1 MIDFVFILFAAV
13 TLFSAVFVVT
23 SSNLVR
29 SAVALFFTLF
39 GLAGFYVML
48 YADFVAGAQILI
60 YVGGILVLIIFGVML
75 TNKMDKPS
83 IANSS
88 QNQIIAAIVS
98 IILFLAQA
106 FVIIKTDWNV
116 SAKPLNSEG
125 LIDKEGTVETIGAQL
140 MSSYVLPFEIVSVL
154 LLAALIGAATL
165 ARKKNA

>member
-1 MIDFVFILFAAV
+1 MTSFVIILLAFI
-13 TLFSAVFVVT
+13 TLSSAVYVVT
-23 SSNLVR
+23 SKNLVR

-39 GLAGFYVML
+39 GIAGLYILL
-48 YADFVAGAQILI
+48 YADFVAGAQVMI

-88 QNQIIAAIVS
+88 QNQIIAAGVS
-98 IILFLAQA
+98 IVFFVAQV
-106 FVIIKTDWNV
+106 FVI
-116 SAKPLNSEG
+116 LNTKWVDSGGEP
-125 LIDKEGTVETIGAQL
+125 IDETVKDIGRLLMKEYL
-140 MSSYVLPFEIVSVL
+140 LPFEIVSVL

>member
-1 MIDFVFILFAAV
+1 
-13 TLFSAVFVVT
+13 
-23 SSNLVR
+23 
-29 SAVALFFTLF
+29 
-39 GLAGFYVML
+39 ML
-48 YADFVAGAQILI
+48 YADFVAAAQILI

-98 IILFLAQA
+98 SVFFLIQIRVILT
-106 FVIIKTDWNV
+106 TDWKNDGV
-116 SAKPLNSEG
+116 IL
-125 LIDKEGTVETIGAQL
+125 KETVKEIGRIL
-140 MSSYVLPFEIVSVL
+140 MKEYILPFEIVSIL

>member
-1 MIDFVFILFAAV
+1 MIDFIFIILAIITA
-13 TLFSAVFVVT
+13 LSSIYVVT
-23 SSNLVR
+23 SKNLVR

-39 GLAGFYVML
+39 GMAGFYVML

-60 YVGGILVLIIFGVML
+60 YVGGVLVLIIFGVML

-88 QNQIIAAIVS
+88 RNQIVAGIVS
-98 IILFLAQA
+98 IVFFMVQAVVILTTPWENDGVVLDET
-106 FVIIKTDWNV
+106 V
-116 SAKPLNSEG
+116 
-125 LIDKEGTVETIGAQL
+125 KEIGRML
-140 MSSYVLPFEIVSVL
+140 MKEYILPFEIVSIL

>member
-1 MIDFVFILFAAV
+1 MIDLIFTILALITV
-13 TLFSAVFVVT
+13 LSSVYLVT
-23 SSNLVR
+23 SKNLVR

-39 GLAGFYVML
+39 GLAGFYIML

-88 QNQIIAAIVS
+88 QNQVVS
-98 IILFLAQA
+98 AFVCLILFIAQL
-106 FVIIKTDWNV
+106 FVILKTDWKT
-116 SAKPLNSEG
+116 SLPLNSDG
-125 LIDKEGTVETIGAQL
+125 LIDKEGTVRTIGEQL
-140 MSSYVLPFEIVSVL
+140 MSNYVLPFEIVSIL

>member
-1 MIDFVFILFAAV
+1 MIDFIFIILAIITV
-13 TLFSAVFVVT
+13 LSSIYVVT
-23 SSNLVR
+23 SKNLVR

-39 GLAGFYVML
+39 GMAGFYVML

-60 YVGGILVLIIFGVML
+60 YVGGVLVLIIFGVML

-88 QNQIIAAIVS
+88 RNQIVAGIVS
-98 IILFLAQA
+98 IVFFMVQAVVILTTPWENDGVVLDET
-106 FVIIKTDWNV
+106 V
-116 SAKPLNSEG
+116 
-125 LIDKEGTVETIGAQL
+125 KEIGRML
-140 MSSYVLPFEIVSVL
+140 MKEYILPFEIVSIL

>member
-1 MIDFVFILFAAV
+1 MIDFIFIILAITTV
-13 TLFSAVFVVT
+13 LSSIYVVT
-23 SSNLVR
+23 SKNLVR

-39 GLAGFYVML
+39 GMAGFYVML

-60 YVGGILVLIIFGVML
+60 YVGGVLVLIIFGVML

-88 QNQIIAAIVS
+88 RNQIVAGIVS
-98 IILFLAQA
+98 IVFFMVQAIVILTTPWENDGVVLDET
-106 FVIIKTDWNV
+106 V
-116 SAKPLNSEG
+116 
-125 LIDKEGTVETIGAQL
+125 KEIGRML
-140 MSSYVLPFEIVSVL
+140 MKEYILPFEIVSIL

>member
-1 MIDFVFILFAAV
+1 MTSFIIMLLAV
-13 TLFSAVFVVT
+13 ITISSAIYVVT
-23 SSNLVR
+23 SKNLVR

-39 GLAGFYVML
+39 GIAGLYILL
-48 YADFVAGAQILI
+48 YADFVAGAQVMI

-88 QNQIIAAIVS
+88 QNQIVAAGVS
-98 IILFLAQA
+98 IVFFAA
-106 FVIIKTDWNV
+106 HVFVI
-116 SAKPLNSEG
+116 LNTKWVGGGGEA
-125 LIDKEGTVETIGAQL
+125 IDETVKDIGRLLMKEYL
-140 MSSYVLPFEIVSVL
+140 LPFEIVSVL

>member
-1 MIDFVFILFAAV
+1 MIDFIFIILAIITA
-13 TLFSAVFVVT
+13 LSSIYVVT
-23 SSNLVR
+23 SKNLVR

-39 GLAGFYVML
+39 GMAGFYVML

-60 YVGGILVLIIFGVML
+60 YVGGVLVLIIFGVML

-88 QNQIIAAIVS
+88 LNQIVAGIVS
-98 IILFLAQA
+98 IVFFMVQAIVILTTPWENDGVVLDET
-106 FVIIKTDWNV
+106 V
-116 SAKPLNSEG
+116 
-125 LIDKEGTVETIGAQL
+125 KEIGRML
-140 MSSYVLPFEIVSVL
+140 MKEYILPFEIVSIL

>member
-1 MIDFVFILFAAV
+1 MIDFIFIILAITTV
-13 TLFSAVFVVT
+13 LSSIYVVT
-23 SSNLVR
+23 SKNLVR

-39 GLAGFYVML
+39 GMAGFYVML

-60 YVGGILVLIIFGVML
+60 YVGGVLVLIIFGVML

-88 QNQIIAAIVS
+88 LNQIVAGIVS
-98 IILFLAQA
+98 IVFFMVQTIVILTTPWENDGVVLDET
-106 FVIIKTDWNV
+106 V
-116 SAKPLNSEG
+116 
-125 LIDKEGTVETIGAQL
+125 KEIGRML
-140 MSSYVLPFEIVSVL
+140 MKEYILPFEIVSIL

>member
-1 MIDFVFILFAAV
+1 MIDFIFIILAITTV
-13 TLFSAVFVVT
+13 LSSIYVVT
-23 SSNLVR
+23 SKNLVR

-39 GLAGFYVML
+39 GMAGFYVML

-60 YVGGILVLIIFGVML
+60 YVGGVLVLIIFGVML

-88 QNQIIAAIVS
+88 LNQIVAGIVS
-98 IILFLAQA
+98 IVFFMVQAIVILTTPWENDGVVLDET
-106 FVIIKTDWNV
+106 V
-116 SAKPLNSEG
+116 
-125 LIDKEGTVETIGAQL
+125 KEIGRML
-140 MSSYVLPFEIVSVL
+140 MKEYILPFEIVSIL

>member
-1 MIDFVFILFAAV
+1 MIDFIFIVLAITTV
-13 TLFSAVFVVT
+13 LSSVYVVT
-23 SSNLVR
+23 SKNLVR

-39 GLAGFYVML
+39 GMAGFYVML

-60 YVGGILVLIIFGVML
+60 YVGGVLVLIIFGVML

-88 QNQIIAAIVS
+88 QNRIIAGLVS
-98 IILFLAQA
+98 IVFFMIQVA
-106 FVIIKTDWNV
+106 VIITTPWENDGV
-116 SAKPLNSEG
+116 VLDETV
-125 LIDKEGTVETIGAQL
+125 KEIGRML
-140 MSSYVLPFEIVSVL
+140 MKEYILPFEVVSIL

>member
-1 MIDFVFILFAAV
+1 MIDFIFIILAIITA
-13 TLFSAVFVVT
+13 LSSIYVVT
-23 SSNLVR
+23 SKNLVR

-39 GLAGFYVML
+39 GMAGFYVML

-60 YVGGILVLIIFGVML
+60 YVGGVLVLIIFGVML

-88 QNQIIAAIVS
+88 RNQIVAGIVS
-98 IILFLAQA
+98 IVFFMVQVVVILTTPWENDGVVLDET
-106 FVIIKTDWNV
+106 V
-116 SAKPLNSEG
+116 
-125 LIDKEGTVETIGAQL
+125 KEIGRML
-140 MSSYVLPFEIVSVL
+140 MKEYILPFEIVSIL

>member
-1 MIDFVFILFAAV
+1 MIDFIFIILAIITA
-13 TLFSAVFVVT
+13 LSSIYVVT
-23 SSNLVR
+23 SKNLVR

-39 GLAGFYVML
+39 GMAGFYVML

-60 YVGGILVLIIFGVML
+60 YVGGVRVLIIFGVML

-88 QNQIIAAIVS
+88 RNQIVAGIVS
-98 IILFLAQA
+98 IVFFMVQAVVILTTPWENDGVVLDET
-106 FVIIKTDWNV
+106 V
-116 SAKPLNSEG
+116 
-125 LIDKEGTVETIGAQL
+125 KEIGRML
-140 MSSYVLPFEIVSVL
+140 MKEYILPFEIVSIL

>member
-1 MIDFVFILFAAV
+1 MIDFIFIILAITTV
-13 TLFSAVFVVT
+13 LSSIYVVT
-23 SSNLVR
+23 SKNLVR

-39 GLAGFYVML
+39 GMGGFYVML

-60 YVGGILVLIIFGVML
+60 YVGGVLVLIIFGVML

-88 QNQIIAAIVS
+88 RNQIVAGIVS
-98 IILFLAQA
+98 IVFFMVQVVVILTTPWENDGVVLDET
-106 FVIIKTDWNV
+106 V
-116 SAKPLNSEG
+116 
-125 LIDKEGTVETIGAQL
+125 KEIGRML
-140 MSSYVLPFEIVSVL
+140 MKEYILPFEIVSIL

>member
-1 MIDFVFILFAAV
+1 MINLIFILLAITILV
-13 TLFSAVFVVT
+13 SSVYVVT
-23 SSNLVR
+23 SKNLVR

-39 GLAGFYVML
+39 GLAGFYIML
-48 YADFVAGAQILI
+48 YADFIAGARILI

-98 IILFLAQA
+98 VIFFIAQVV
-106 FVIIKTDWNV
+106 VIFQTDWVENSPLNHDATIKT
-116 SAKPLNSEG
+116 
-125 LIDKEGTVETIGAQL
+125 IGTQL
-140 MSSYVLPFEIVSVL
+140 MSSYILPFEIVSIL

-165 ARKKNA
+165 ARKKSE

>member
-1 MIDFVFILFAAV
+1 MINLIFILLAITV
-13 TLFSAVFVVT
+13 LVSSVYVVT
-23 SSNLVR
+23 SKNLVR

-39 GLAGFYVML
+39 GLAGFYIML
-48 YADFVAGAQILI
+48 YADFIAGAQILI

-98 IILFLAQA
+98 VIFFIAQVV
-106 FVIIKTDWNV
+106 VIFQTDWIKNSPLNHDATIKT
-116 SAKPLNSEG
+116 
-125 LIDKEGTVETIGAQL
+125 IGTQL
-140 MSSYVLPFEIVSVL
+140 MSSYILPFEIVSIL

-165 ARKKNA
+165 ARKKSE

>member
-1 MIDFVFILFAAV
+1 MIDFIFIVLAITTV
-13 TLFSAVFVVT
+13 LSSVYVVT
-23 SSNLVR
+23 SKNLVR

-39 GLAGFYVML
+39 GMAGFYVML

-60 YVGGILVLIIFGVML
+60 YVGGVLVLIIFGVML

-88 QNQIIAAIVS
+88 QNRIIAGLVS
-98 IILFLAQA
+98 IIFFMIQVA
-106 FVIIKTDWNV
+106 VIITTPWENDGV
-116 SAKPLNSEG
+116 VLDETV
-125 LIDKEGTVETIGAQL
+125 KEIGRML
-140 MSSYVLPFEIVSVL
+140 MKEYILPFEVVSIL

>member
-1 MIDFVFILFAAV
+1 MTSFIIILLAFI
-13 TLFSAVFVVT
+13 TISSAIYVVT
-23 SSNLVR
+23 SKNLVR

-39 GLAGFYVML
+39 GIAGLYILL
-48 YADFVAGAQILI
+48 YADFVAGAQVMI

-88 QNQIIAAIVS
+88 HNQIVAAGVS
-98 IILFLAQA
+98 IVFFMAQV
-106 FVIIKTDWNV
+106 FVI
-116 SAKPLNSEG
+116 LNSKWVNNG
-125 LIDKEGTVETIGAQL
+125 GKAIDETVRDIGRLLMKEYL
-140 MSSYVLPFEIVSVL
+140 LPFEIVSVL

>member
-1 MIDFVFILFAAV
+1 MIDFIILLLAFI
-13 TLFSAVFVVT
+13 TISSAIYVVT
-23 SSNLVR
+23 SKNLVR

-39 GLAGFYVML
+39 GIAGLYILL

-88 QNQIIAAIVS
+88 QNQIVAGGVS
-98 IILFLAQA
+98 IVFFIAQVIVILN
-106 FVIIKTDWNV
+106 TEWMN
-116 SAKPLNSEG
+116 NG
-125 LIDKEGTVETIGAQL
+125 LKLDQTVKDIGRLLMKEYL
-140 MSSYVLPFEIVSVL
+140 LPFEIVSIL

>member
-1 MIDFVFILFAAV
+1 MIDFVFFVLLVI
-13 TLFSAVFVVT
+13 TISSSIYVVT
-23 SSNLVR
+23 SKNLVR

-39 GLAGFYVML
+39 GMAGFYVML

-60 YVGGILVLIIFGVML
+60 YVGGVLVLIIFGVML

-98 IILFLAQA
+98 SVFFLIQII
-106 FVIIKTDWNV
+106 VILTTYWKNDGVILDETV
-116 SAKPLNSEG
+116 
-125 LIDKEGTVETIGAQL
+125 KEIGRML
-140 MSSYVLPFEIVSVL
+140 MKEYILPFEIVSIL